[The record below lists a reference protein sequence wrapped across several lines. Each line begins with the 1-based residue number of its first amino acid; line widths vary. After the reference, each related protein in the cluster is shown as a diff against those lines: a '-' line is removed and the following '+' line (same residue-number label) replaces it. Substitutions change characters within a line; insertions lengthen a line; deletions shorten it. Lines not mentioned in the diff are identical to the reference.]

1 MPEVLAG
8 VDGCRG
14 GWIAALGSPP
24 STCKIRFYASIEE
37 LLRDKKISIIVVDMP
52 IGLACDGR
60 RRCDR
65 LARECL
71 PPFRTA
77 SVFPSPARHVLTFR
91 GYHSYHSANAWSE
104 ENLGRELPIQSYSL
118 VPKIREIDR
127 AIGPAD
133 QARLF
138 ESHPELAFHRLANPE
153 LAYRRLAR
161 GVSLASKKT
170 PEGQAERQRL
180 LLSAGLQGLE
190 SALDC
195 LPRGAMPDDVLDAA
209 MMLVVAAR
217 ILSGR
222 AERLPSLPERDERG
236 LDMAM
241 WV

>member
-8 VDGCRG
+8 VDGCSG

-24 STCKIRFYASIEE
+24 SACKIRFYASMEE
-37 LLRDKKISIIVVDMP
+37 LLRDKKVSIIVVDMP
-52 IGLACDGR
+52 IGLAGQRQVEGR
-60 RRCDR
+60 RRCDS

-71 PPFRTA
+71 PTGRKS
-77 SVFPSPARHVLTFR
+77 SVFPSPARVMLDFR
-91 GYHSYHSANAWSE
+91 DYHDANVWGK
-104 ENLGRELPIQSYSL
+104 ENLGRGLSKQSWYL
-118 VPKIREIDR
+118 IPKIREIDR

-138 ESHPELAFHRLANPE
+138 ESHPELAFHRLA
-153 LAYRRLAR
+153 R
-161 GVSLASKKT
+161 GVPLASKKT
-170 PEGQAERQRL
+170 PEGQAQRQCL

-195 LPRGAMPDDVLDAA
+195 LPRGVKPDDVIDAA
-209 MMLVVAAR
+209 MMLMVAAR

-241 WV
+241 WI